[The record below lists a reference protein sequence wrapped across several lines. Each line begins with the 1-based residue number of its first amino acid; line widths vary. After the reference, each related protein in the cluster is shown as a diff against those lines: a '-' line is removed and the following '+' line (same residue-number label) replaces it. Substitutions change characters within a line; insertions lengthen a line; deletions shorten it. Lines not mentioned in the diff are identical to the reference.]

1 MRRKLFKKFKQPK
14 FTVPTNKAKIFS
26 YIEPE
31 LKAELEA
38 LAQIRN
44 RSLSNLIETLA
55 RLEVEQAKSS
65 GELPEKNQ
73 SAAN

>member
-1 MRRKLFKKFKQPK
+1 MRTNLFKLFKQTEFI
-14 FTVPTNKAKIFS
+14 VPTNKAKIFS

-55 RLEVEQAKSS
+55 RLEVEQAKAS
-65 GELPEKNQ
+65 GELPQKN
-73 SAAN
+73 